1 MEEYDTGSSQGFSQH
16 TNSQQDSRESSVDEL
31 LSSFNKG
38 YHQAKAQQIIRL
50 LKDHDCLNT
59 RFKECDLRE
68 SSNSGDSDSDDSI
81 SETSVREA
89 EIRLNQKLALHKQIG
104 GRSKTSMGFY
114 NDIEYDEQSQILKTS
129 ESKMAERESEFDTR
143 YNRPKSS
150 YVRRRGLYMRKDE
163 SNIENTEITDD
174 ITETSSVKRI
184 SKSARPRSS
193 YGTRN
198 AEGCKRKIAHAEESF
213 NQDIE
218 GHVYPTKEDLISS
231 NDYARFASTRTT
243 PVPQLR
249 RERTRTRGFCDEGQ
263 QIREQS
269 TPLSSVDA
277 RDSVIVTEL
286 TSMKTNAMDTS
297 PHQVKHTNSPELG
310 TFPARP
316 RNPEPIPSRPVSRR
330 SVERVVPHADHT
342 DPRTVKQTGN
352 ERPRTRRLQRRHM
365 VQQNI
370 NNSTN
375 SRPTSESVILARQK
389 TEYNLERAKGSARPK
404 SEKIL
409 MNSTNKGL
417 ISIDS
422 APMQGPATSVTKTKS
437 GESQSSHVQTTGYRG
452 YGAAARQI
460 PSNAGTRRSEL
471 SLPRPGNNVIL
482 GGRRPLTLMK
492 LPPLDMVA
500 KKTDKNLQLPHETC
514 V

>member
-16 TNSQQDSRESSVDEL
+16 TNNQQYSRESNVDEL

-50 LKDHDCLNT
+50 LNDQDCLNT

-68 SSNSGDSDSDDSI
+68 SSDSGDSDFNDSL
-81 SETSVREA
+81 SEASVKEA
-89 EIRLNQKLALHKQIG
+89 EKQLNQKLALHKQIG

-114 NDIEYDEQSQILKTS
+114 IEYDEHSQSLKTN

-150 YVRRRGLYMRKDE
+150 YVRRRGLYVSKDE

-174 ITETSSVKRI
+174 IIETSAVKRI

-198 AEGCKRKIAHAEESF
+198 AEGCKRKIAHAEANF
-213 NQDIE
+213 NHDKE
-218 GHVYPTKEDLISS
+218 GLVYPTKEDLVSS
-231 NDYARFASTRTT
+231 NDYDRYASTRTT

-249 RERTRTRGFCDEGQ
+249 RERTTIRGFCDEGQ
-263 QIREQS
+263 QIREPS
-269 TPLSSVDA
+269 TPLSSMDT

-286 TSMKTNAMDTS
+286 TPMKMKAVDIS

-310 TFPARP
+310 SFTARP
-316 RNPEPIPSRPVSRR
+316 RNPESIPSRPVSRR
-330 SVERVVPHADHT
+330 SGERVIPHIDHT
-342 DPRTVKQTGN
+342 DPRTMRQTGS
-352 ERPRTRRLQRRHM
+352 ERPRTRRLQRRYM
-365 VQQNI
+365 AQQNI
-370 NNSTN
+370 NSSPS
-375 SRPTSESVILARQK
+375 SRPTSESVILARQR
-389 TEYNLERAKGSARPK
+389 TEYNMERAKGSARPK
-404 SEKIL
+404 SEKMLI
-409 MNSTNKGL
+409 NSTNKSV
-417 ISIDS
+417 ISVDS
-422 APMQGPATSVTKTKS
+422 TPMKGPTTSVTKTKS
-437 GESQSSHVQTTGYRG
+437 GESQSSHVQTTAYRG
-452 YGAAARQI
+452 FGEPARQN
-460 PSNAGTRRSEL
+460 PSNAGARRSEL

-500 KKTDKNLQLPHETC
+500 KKTDKNLQLAHETC